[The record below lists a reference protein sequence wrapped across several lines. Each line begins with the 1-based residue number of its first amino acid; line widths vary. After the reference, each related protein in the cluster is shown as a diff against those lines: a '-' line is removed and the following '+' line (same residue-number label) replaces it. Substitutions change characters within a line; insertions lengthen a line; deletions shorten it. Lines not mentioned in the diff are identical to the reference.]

1 MHNNE
6 EQVRRCLSNAN
17 QCLNFLRTVID
28 DLLLKRDML
37 NNNSLNKVLEAQ
49 IRYKKHKAVLTNIED
64 LLSKK
69 NYPLSEFFCA
79 SLSKS
84 LTKRI
89 ALIIELSIELDKE
102 R

>member
-6 EQVRRCLSNAN
+6 EQVRRFLSNAN

-28 DLLLKRDML
+28 DLLLKREAL
-37 NNNSLNKVLEAQ
+37 SNNSLNRVLEAQ
-49 IRYKKHKAVLTNIED
+49 IRYKKHKAVLTNIEN

-69 NYPLSEFFCA
+69 NYPIPDFFCT
-79 SLSKS
+79 SLLKS
-84 LTKRI
+84 LTKRV

>member
-6 EQVRRCLSNAN
+6 EQVRKCLSNAN

-28 DLLLKRDML
+28 DLLLKRDTL
-37 NNNSLNKVLEAQ
+37 NKNSLDKVLEAQ
-49 IRYKKHKAVLTNIED
+49 IRYKKHKAVLTNIEE

-69 NYPLSEFFCA
+69 SYPLSSYFCA
-79 SLSKS
+79 SLLKN
-84 LTKRI
+84 LTKKI
-89 ALIIELSIELDKE
+89 ALIIELSIELEKE